1 MNPTN
6 AEQMTL
12 PIRDLLRTKNCGD
25 EMAFRTRWQTA
36 VETVS
41 GHASQKLRLELA
53 TFSELLISTHGSNNN
68 DRSVNIVRP
77 PHLPVSA

>member
-6 AEQMTL
+6 AKQMTL

-41 GHASQKLRLELA
+41 GYELQKVRLELA
-53 TFSELLISTHGSNNN
+53 LSVSKPVTHLNAWEQ
-68 DRSVNIVRP
+68 RQ
-77 PHLPVSA
+77 